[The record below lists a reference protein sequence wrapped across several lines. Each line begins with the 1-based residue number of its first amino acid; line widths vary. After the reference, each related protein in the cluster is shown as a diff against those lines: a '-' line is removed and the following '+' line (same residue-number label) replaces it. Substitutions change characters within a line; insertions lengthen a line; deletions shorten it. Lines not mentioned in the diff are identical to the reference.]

1 MPHNIFCSRKKA
13 KKTSLTK
20 KICLILLQSQKDL
33 GAAKTSAYYS
43 IAPFLGVAF
52 SMAIVGERPDLR
64 FYIALLIM
72 IAGTVIMTI
81 DTVRPEHK

>member
-1 MPHNIFCSRKKA
+1 M
-13 KKTSLTK
+13 
-20 KICLILLQSQKDL
+20 QSQKDL

-81 DTVRPEHK
+81 DTARPEHK